1 MRTLWTLAIKD
12 LLVASRDLLGLF
24 WMLLFPLLL
33 ALFFGSL
40 FGGGGSGG
48 MNKLRLAVIDEDGT
62 ADSKAFLA
70 RLEKSKALEVSKPT
84 KDEARELVRRGK
96 QAAYLVL
103 PKGMGEPAARWR
115 GGATMTL
122 GLDPSRSAE
131 GSYLEGVLAQEYFAG
146 FAEDFTNPAKLRGQ
160 IKEWQKDLPA
170 AEQPLLLGLFGS
182 LDTFMEQ
189 LDKLPKGEGPDGG
202 GLAFTLPI
210 QREEVGRV
218 RTGPRSA
225 FEVTFPSSMLWAII
239 GCVTTFACS
248 LVNERTGGTWLRL
261 SVAPL
266 SRGQL
271 LAGKGLACFLAS
283 IAVALV
289 LLGIGVVV
297 LGVRVDDPVM
307 LAVVLACTAFCFTGL
322 MMLLSTLGQTPAA
335 VSGFSTG
342 VLMPLAMIGGG
353 MVPLMVMPP
362 WLLSLSDFSP
372 VKWGIYGLEG
382 AIWRGFGWVEVLLPC
397 GILLAVGAVCY
408 VLGVRILSR
417 RAV

>member
-48 MNKLRLAVIDEDGT
+48 MNKLPLAVIDEDGS
-62 ADSKAFLA
+62 AESKAFLA
-70 RLEKSKALEVSKPT
+70 RLEKSKALDVTTPA

-96 QAAYLVL
+96 QAAYLIL
-103 PKGMGEPAARWR
+103 PRGMGEPGARWR
-115 GGATMTL
+115 GGTTMTL

-131 GSYLEGVLAQEYFAG
+131 GSYLEGILAQEYFAG
-146 FAEDFTNPAKLRGQ
+146 FAEDFTNPTKLRGQ
-160 IKEWQKDLPA
+160 IKEWQKDVP
-170 AEQPLLLGLFGS
+170 AEQPLVRGLLGS

-189 LDKLPKGEGPDGG
+189 LDKLPKGDGPGG
-202 GLAFTLPI
+202 GLAFQVPI

-289 LLGIGVVV
+289 LLAIGVVV

-307 LAVVLACTAFCFTGL
+307 LAVVLGCTAFCFTGL
-322 MMLLSTLGQTPAA
+322 MMLLSTLGRTPEA

-362 WLLSLSDFSP
+362 WLLALSDFSP

-382 AIWRGFGWVEVLLPC
+382 AIWRGFGWAEVLPPC
-397 GILLAVGAVCY
+397 AILLAVGAVCY